1 MTALDEDDNVLPLRS
16 TKSPSRRG
24 IHKSKYHIR
33 AAFRCISFLALLSVY
48 GGYHKFYASPVS
60 SQVQNYT
67 NEPSSIETTYV
78 LTDGVSLDTG
88 SMTSQLIGGT
98 SSLPETNGRRLEG
111 GLGLCSDMT
120 KADPEWMLVF
130 YIIGVLYMFL
140 ALAIVCDEFFVPA
153 LEEMSSDRHLNL
165 SMDVAGATLM
175 AAGGSAPELFT
186 SLFGTF
192 TESAIGFG
200 TIVGSAVFNVLFVI
214 GMCSLLSKELLTLTW
229 WPLFRDTLYYSTGL
243 VTLAIFVGVISPGE
257 IELWEGI
264 VLFVM
269 YFGYILVMYYN
280 RKLYTAITGKQL
292 NMPGSSALASVVST
306 SGGQPLSTRNLDRTG
321 SVSSIVTTEMGP
333 VSFRWPGTFR
343 AGVLKLLRD
352 PDSWID
358 TAGVGIVAKLAG
370 DVDYV
375 FKQVDINGDN
385 EIDRDELFK
394 LFEKLDCRVA
404 PEELDA
410 VFRELDADKDGT
422 VRESTSKSLLLL

>member
-1 MTALDEDDNVLPLRS
+1 
-16 TKSPSRRG
+16 
-24 IHKSKYHIR
+24 
-33 AAFRCISFLALLSVY
+33 
-48 GGYHKFYASPVS
+48 
-60 SQVQNYT
+60 
-67 NEPSSIETTYV
+67 
-78 LTDGVSLDTG
+78 
-88 SMTSQLIGGT
+88 
-98 SSLPETNGRRLEG
+98 
-111 GLGLCSDMT
+111 
-120 KADPEWMLVF
+120 
-130 YIIGVLYMFL
+130 
-140 ALAIVCDEFFVPA
+140 
-153 LEEMSSDRHLNL
+153 
-165 SMDVAGATLM
+165 
-175 AAGGSAPELFT
+175 
-186 SLFGTF
+186 
-192 TESAIGFG
+192 
-200 TIVGSAVFNVLFVI
+200 VFNVLFVI

-229 WPLFRDTLYYSTGL
+229 WPLFRDSLYYSFGL
-243 VTLAIFVGVISPGE
+243 VTLAVFVGVISPGE
-257 IELWEGI
+257 IELWEAI

-269 YFGYILVMYYN
+269 YFGYIVIMYYN
-280 RKLYTAITGKQL
+280 RKIYTAITGKQL

-306 SGGQPLSTRNLDRTG
+306 SGGRPLSTRNLDRTG

-422 VRESTSKSLLLL
+422 VRESTSKSL